1 MIYDYGQIYSNDNEK
16 FLKQSLVRAGAL
28 VTTISLSI
36 TATLLILDIKMVALL
51 LLIIQLSVFLNSSS
65 YNLYTPLVQFVQK
78 FFISKKDFHTFE
90 VRFQGAIGAL
100 FIILALLSLF
110 INNFIS
116 LFFVFSCLFA
126 SQLNAFFGICIAC
139 KIYPR
144 YLLIKNKLLSKNK

>member
-16 FLKQSLVRAGAL
+16 FFKQSQVRAGAL
-28 VTTISLSI
+28 VTTINLFI
-36 TATLLILDIKMVALL
+36 TAILLILDIKMVALL
-51 LLIIQLSVFLNSSS
+51 LLIIQLSVFLNSSN
-65 YNLYTPLVQFVQK
+65 YNLYTPLVKLFQK
-78 FFISKKDFHTFE
+78 FFNSKKDFHTFE

-100 FIILALLSLF
+100 FIIMALLSLF

-144 YLLIKNKLLSKNK
+144 YLLIKNKLLSKN